1 MDLVKHLF
9 FEGLALVAVECPR
22 RDEVPSD
29 LLRLTFIDDIHLR
42 LEMLWWSPNLL
53 LRQLICA
60 LVNIRLVVIN
70 ITAVVVILI
79 LVNQSVFLL
88 LVTVHII

>member
-42 LEMLWWSPNLL
+42 LEMLRWSPNLL